1 MKYSLVGKTCK
12 FHEMLMSYCLT
23 STWPSGV
30 FFMNREKLFSSLP
43 TTFSVFYSI
52 WAPSPA
58 PSCPLYF
65 SEHLSPFRLAVQISM
80 ASHVSS
86 HLISS
91 HSLENSF
98 LLAACPPATIP
109 LLCWVISWVL
119 GHIHSSLPSASSMI
133 LDGIGRDGSHS
144 WNQEISRQER
154 KEQVDNGNF
163 SRILNILTF
172 KYIFRLG
179 LSNSS
184 PRYIGIV
191 TFKSK

>member
-65 SEHLSPFRLAVQISM
+65 SEHLSPFRLAVQTSM

-86 HLISS
+86 HLIS
-91 HSLENSF
+91 LFGELF
-98 LLAACPPATIP
+98 PPCCLPSCNYPSP
-109 LLCWVISWVL
+109 LLSDFL
-119 GHIHSSLPSASSMI
+119 GPWAHSFFSALSLQHDPGWNRKRWQSLLKPRDLKAGKKGAS
-133 LDGIGRDGSHS
+133 G
-144 WNQEISRQER
+144 
-154 KEQVDNGNF
+154 
-163 SRILNILTF
+163 
-172 KYIFRLG
+172 
-179 LSNSS
+179 
-184 PRYIGIV
+184 
-191 TFKSK
+191 